1 MLTHAADGM
10 CSVVDV
16 ARWMCE
22 APARV
27 YGMEN
32 KGRLVEGYDA
42 DIVLVDMDARRVV
55 QDSDTWTR
63 VGWTPFAGRE
73 LTGWP
78 MYTIVDGQVVHKR
91 VADGPLRGTAVAA
104 PGSAGRPLKFS

>member
-1 MLTHAADGM
+1 MVEGPDVSAEYLQADVGNHFTL
-10 CSVVDV
+10 
-16 ARWMCE
+16 E
-22 APARV
+22 AQALAGLRPR
-27 YGMEN
+27 
-32 KGRLVEGYDA
+32 RLVEGYDA
-42 DIVLVDMDARRVV
+42 DLVLVDMDSRRVV

-91 VADGPLRGTAVAA
+91 AAGGPLRGTAVAA
-104 PGSAGRPLKFS
+104 PGSAGRSLRFS